1 MRDYCISVERG
12 RGPSS
17 QGHRLIVDRD
27 HICGPRDGYEQ
38 PGAEEDAEVLREPVK
53 AKGAVEQRE
62 VASTGG
68 KKWSKASLVV
78 VVRVAR
84 RNGAPMVGTDGEAV
98 AGALLGTAELMEVA
112 AWLGVVGNDS
122 KRRPELVKVM
132 VAQVGGGGG
141 GLVVV
146 CGPGVVAGV
155 RCCKVMLTV
164 QVA

>member
-1 MRDYCISVERG
+1 MSFG
-12 RGPSS
+12 
-17 QGHRLIVDRD
+17 
-27 HICGPRDGYEQ
+27 EQ
-38 PGAEEDAEVLREPVK
+38 EEDAEVLREPVK

-132 VAQVGGGGG
+132 VE
-141 GLVVV
+141 
-146 CGPGVVAGV
+146 VVASDEWVERGGEGDSGRSKLV
-155 RCCKVMLTV
+155 RVGKRTSGIWGCLSRARGCRIE
-164 QVA
+164 AR

>member
-1 MRDYCISVERG
+1 MELCRQGFRG
-12 RGPSS
+12 GVP
-17 QGHRLIVDRD
+17 QGRWQQWPPVSF
-27 HICGPRDGYEQ
+27 GEQ
-38 PGAEEDAEVLREPVK
+38 EEDAEVLREPVK

-98 AGALLGTAELMEVA
+98 VGALLGTAELVEVA